1 MIDLSFLKGQR
12 VAVMGLGKS
21 GRASAHALLQ
31 AGVEVA
37 AWDDGEA
44 ARQAAAAAGIPLL
57 DLHAADFSQI
67 DVLVWSPGVP
77 HTFPQPNPVATRAR
91 AAGVEPVCDVDLLGR
106 AAPCAQYVGITGTNG
121 KSTTTALIG
130 HILEADKRRTQVGG
144 NLGIPV
150 LTFDQLGER
159 GVYVLELSSYQLEL
173 TRSVTHAAAVLLNIT
188 PDHLDRHGGMA
199 GYIAAK
205 KLIFA
210 GQSAAHTAIIGLD
223 DEHCRA
229 LCGELMAAGHQRLWP
244 ISAERTAPGGVYVR
258 GDQLIDD
265 TRGLTEPVLDLTT
278 LPTLLGTHNRQNAA
292 AAYAACRALRV
303 PRPVIAEAMAT
314 FPGLAHRQQSA
325 GAINGVRFIN
335 DSKATNADAAAKAL
349 ATFEPIYWILGGQ
362 AKETGLDGLEQYL
375 PRVRR
380 AFLIGEATE
389 RFAAWLE
396 ERGVAFDRCGT
407 IDKAVET
414 AANAAFADRLA
425 GATVLLSPACASWDQ
440 FANFEKRGEAFI
452 EAVKHLTP
460 AAGGAP

>member
-67 DVLVWSPGVP
+67 NTLVWSPGIA
-77 HTFPQPNPVATRAR
+77 HTFPKPNPVAVRAR

-130 HILEADKRRTQVGG
+130 HILEADKRRNQVGG
-144 NLGIPV
+144 NLGTPV

-159 GVYVLELSSYQLEL
+159 GTYVLELSSYQLEL
-173 TRSVTHAAAVLLNIT
+173 TRSVTHTAAVLLNIT

-229 LCGELMAAGHQRLWP
+229 LCGELMMAGHQRLWP

-265 TRGLTEPVLDLTT
+265 TRGLAEPVLDLTT

-292 AAYAACRALRV
+292 AAYAAARALRV

-325 GAINGVRFIN
+325 GTVNGVRFIN

-396 ERGVAFDRCGT
+396 ERGVGFDRCGT

-414 AANAAFADRLA
+414 AAGAAFADRLA

-440 FANFEKRGEAFI
+440 FASFEKRGEAFI
-452 EAVKHLTP
+452 EAVAQLTP

>member
-1 MIDLSFLKGQR
+1 MIDLSFLKEQR

-44 ARQAAAAAGIPLL
+44 ARQAAAAAGIPLI

-77 HTFPQPNPVATRAR
+77 HTFPQPNPVAIRAR

-144 NLGIPV
+144 NLGTPV

-229 LCGELMAAGHQRLWP
+229 LCGELMMAGHQRLWP
-244 ISAERTAPGGVYVR
+244 ISAERTAPGGIYVR

-265 TRGLTEPVLDLTT
+265 TRGLAEAVLDLTT

-325 GAINGVRFIN
+325 GTVNGVRFIN